1 MDLSKVSK
9 GGQIFA
15 GAGIVFLIAS
25 FLPWYSIEFG
35 DASITGLGGS
45 DSANAWGDIGFLWGS
60 LWALLLLGG
69 AVLLILPAF
78 GVQVPKLPAV
88 AYLAVAALATVF
100 TLLKLLIGEDDSPPY
115 FTISASFGLFLAII
129 AAAAATFGAFTM
141 FKESGGD
148 LNDLKDINK
157 MKSQF
162 GNSGG
167 TSMGGG
173 TPPPPPPP
181 GMSPPPPPPPPAG

>member
-1 MDLSKVSK
+1 MDLSKFSR

-15 GAGIVFLIAS
+15 GGAIVFLIAS
-25 FLPWYSIEFG
+25 FLPWYSVEY
-35 DASITGLGGS
+35 GGFEGIGAVS

-78 GVQVPKLPAV
+78 GVAVPKLPAV

-100 TLLKLLIGEDDSPPY
+100 TILKLLIGEDDAPELGI
-115 FTISASFGLFLAII
+115 TIDASFGLYLAII
-129 AAAAATFGAFTM
+129 AAAVATFGAFTM

-148 LNDLKDINK
+148 LSDLKDVNK

-162 GNSGG
+162 GGTGG
-167 TSMGGG
+167 SSMGGG

-181 GMSPPPPPPPPAG
+181 GMSPPPPPPPAG

>member
-1 MDLSKVSK
+1 MDLSKISK

-15 GAGIVFLIAS
+15 GAAIVFLIAS
-25 FLPWYSIEFG
+25 FLPWYSVEY
-35 DASITGLGGS
+35 GGFEGIGAVS

-78 GVQVPKLPAV
+78 GVAVPKLPAV

-100 TLLKLLIGEDDSPPY
+100 TILKLLIGEDDAPELGI
-115 FTISASFGLFLAII
+115 TIDASFGLYLAII
-129 AAAAATFGAFTM
+129 AAAVATFGAFTM

-148 LNDLKDINK
+148 LSDLKDVNK

-162 GNSGG
+162 GGTGG
-167 TSMGGG
+167 SSMGGG

-181 GMSPPPPPPPPAG
+181 GMSPPPPPPPTG